1 MHIHSPAILALL
13 FTHKNR
19 TIIPC
24 VRTAE
29 PPHLA
34 FAPKSRCGPSISLYC
49 IVSSGNEP
57 PTAACCWKNGCKFGQ
72 IDDIRLSGF
81 RSCSIPDFN
90 TACDLRKHKSLFRGA
105 TYDAP
110 KQGYLRRQTT
120 DYRRLARIQGS
131 FSNKH
136 PLAHSPRKATSN
148 FDSKIQHPARKNPF
162 CDAARH
168 ANSHLHKTMTARHS
182 PHALSPPAHYLRRA
196 PCPAPAPLDSSRRHT
211 APLTCTPRT
220 TRLVAPLPAHNAPRS
235 LHARHA
241 PSPPAHYAAARDNA
255 LLLPRPLPYPRT
267 PRQLASTHRALA
279 LHATHHPLPAWRA
292 HASRQSATHSTPA
305 PPRLAATS
313 PIPSFASRAS
323 FPTPSPPPAGANAGA
338 PRRMRGF
345 MRK

>member
-1 MHIHSPAILALL
+1 M
-13 FTHKNR
+13 
-19 TIIPC
+19 
-24 VRTAE
+24 
-29 PPHLA
+29 
-34 FAPKSRCGPSISLYC
+34 
-49 IVSSGNEP
+49 
-57 PTAACCWKNGCKFGQ
+57 
-72 IDDIRLSGF
+72 
-81 RSCSIPDFN
+81 
-90 TACDLRKHKSLFRGA
+90 FRGA

-182 PHALSPPAHYLRRA
+182 PHA
-196 PCPAPAPLDSSRRHT
+196 
-211 APLTCTPRT
+211 
-220 TRLVAPLPAHNAPRS
+220 
-235 LHARHA
+235 

-279 LHATHHPLPAWRA
+279 LHATHRPLPAHNAPRSPHARHAPSPPAHYAAARDNTLLLPRPLPHPPHPRQRAPRLRTTPQPIRRRA
-292 HASRQSATHSTPA
+292 HASRQRAAHSTLA

-313 PIPSFASRAS
+313 SIPSFASRAA
-323 FPTPSPPPAGANAGA
+323 FLTPSPPYTGANAGA